1 VVPDDGTS
9 PDAGR
14 LLVGVSVGI
23 SLDGGLVGS
32 LVGSLLAGGWDGE
45 EDGGEDGE
53 PVPVEVDGAPL
64 LVEVPDVGR
73 PPPPP
78 PPRTTGDG
86 PGAPTAGRGADTP
99 GPGTPGPGTPGPGT
113 PGPGPPGPGAAGCAR
128 GCCSERRA
136 RSATVGVIVGEAA
149 VDPTGAA
156 AGAPHGSGVS
166 SSVTAPG
173 IATVVED

>member
-1 VVPDDGTS
+1 MPDDGAS
-9 PDAGR
+9 PDAGE
-14 LLVGVSVGI
+14 LLVGTSLGVSSGVSLAVSLGAWVVGW
-23 SLDGGLVGS
+23 
-32 LVGSLLAGGWDGE
+32 LVGSLLAGGWDGDE
-45 EDGGEDGE
+45 DEDGD

-64 LVEVPDVGR
+64 LVDVPDVGR

-86 PGAPTAGRGADTP
+86 PAGSPTAGRGAETPGPGAP
-99 GPGTPGPGTPGPGT
+99 GPGTPG
-113 PGPGPPGPGAAGCAR
+113 AAGCAS

-136 RSATVGVIVGEAA
+136 RSATVGVIVGEE
-149 VDPTGAA
+149 VTDPTGAA

-173 IATVVED
+173 IATVVEDWLIVW